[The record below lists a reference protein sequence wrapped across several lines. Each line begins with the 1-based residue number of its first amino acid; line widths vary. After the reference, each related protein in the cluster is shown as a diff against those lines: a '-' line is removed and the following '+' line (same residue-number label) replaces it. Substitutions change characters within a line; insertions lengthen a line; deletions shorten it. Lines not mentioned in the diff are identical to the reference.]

1 MHHYLLMINGVT
13 VIVSEIMTTGV
24 KTAKADT
31 PVKEIA
37 NTMCFNKISGLPIVD
52 DNDNIIGIVSEKD
65 LLKRMFP
72 NMEAVANEGR
82 PNFEEMEK
90 GYADTLS
97 LVANDIMTTSVA
109 TVSPDMPIMKAA
121 SMMCVKNFRRIPVA
135 EDGKVVGIVSIGDVH
150 KAIFQSIFA

>member
-1 MHHYLLMINGVT
+1 M
-13 VIVSEIMTTGV
+13 IVSEIMTTGV

-52 DNDNIIGIVSEKD
+52 DNDKIIGIVSEKD

-72 NMEAVANEGR
+72 DMAAIAAEGR

-90 GYADTLS
+90 GYSDTLD
-97 LVANDIMTTSVA
+97 LIADDIMTKSVNS
-109 TVSPDMPIMKAA
+109 VSPDMPIMKAA
-121 SMMCVKNFRRIPVA
+121 SMMCINNIRRIPVT
-135 EDGKVVGIVSIGDVH
+135 ENNVVVGIVSIGDVH
-150 KAIFQSIFA
+150 KAIFQSSLA

>member
-1 MHHYLLMINGVT
+1 M
-13 VIVSEIMTTGV
+13 IVSEIMTTGV

-31 PVKEIA
+31 SVKDIA

-52 DNDNIIGIVSEKD
+52 NDNKIIGSVSEKD

-72 NMEAVANEGR
+72 DMTAIATEGR

-90 GYADTLS
+90 GYADTLT
-97 LVANDIMTTSVA
+97 LIANDIMTRNVS

-121 SMMCVKNFRRIPVA
+121 SLMCINNFRRIPVA
-135 EDGKVVGIVSIGDVH
+135 DNGEVVGIVSIGDVH
-150 KAIFQSIFA
+150 KAIFQNTLAS